1 MGGKNTLLNEE
12 KKLTVPNLSCFQLG
26 FLKILIPENCL
37 VWISIQLFWQYKIVF
52 FFSLNELGMFF
63 FLFFENQD
71 LQGHK
76 KSYYIS
82 HIHTHARTHAS
93 FDTFSFEKK
102 KAKQKKKLFMSW
114 EKLLDSTNKNF
125 HHMHKLHS
133 VMMWPRELTSSIF
146 FCYYFSW
153 SH

>member
-63 FLFFENQD
+63 FYFLRTKIYKAI
-71 LQGHK
+71 K
-76 KSYYIS
+76 KVTTYHTYT
-82 HIHTHARTHAS
+82 HTHAHMPRLTPSHLKR
-93 FDTFSFEKK
+93 KK
-102 KAKQKKKLFMSW
+102 QNKKKKLFMSW

>member
-102 KAKQKKKLFMSW
+102 KAKQKKNFLW
-114 EKLLDSTNKNF
+114 AEKNYLIQPTKISIICTNF
-125 HHMHKLHS
+125 TLWWCDQGS
-133 VMMWPRELTSSIF
+133 
-146 FCYYFSW
+146 
-153 SH
+153 